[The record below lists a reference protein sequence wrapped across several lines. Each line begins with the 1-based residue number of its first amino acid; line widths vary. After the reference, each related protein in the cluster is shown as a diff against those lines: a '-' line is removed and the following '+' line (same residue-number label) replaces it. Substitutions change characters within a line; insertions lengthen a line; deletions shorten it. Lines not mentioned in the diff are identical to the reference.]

1 MAETAKKKSKI
12 DYSMFDG
19 LTDKQIEAAKMLQ
32 SGEYTKQEIA
42 KKVGIHPNTMTAWC
56 KNEKFM
62 AAVKK
67 CEQEKIRQTLAILSE
82 GSVIATRVLME
93 LVKSGD
99 KRVQMEAAKYILD
112 RNLGKT
118 TSKVIVMDEND
129 DKEIDLD
136 ELAADIEN
144 DGLLDFSD
152 DDKETK

>member
-1 MAETAKKKSKI
+1 MSETGKKNNKI

-19 LTDKQIEAAKMLQ
+19 LTDKQILAAKMLQ

-42 KKVGIHPNTMTAWC
+42 KEVGIHPNTMTAWC

-67 CEQEKIRQTLAILSE
+67 CEQEKIRQTLALLSE
-82 GSVIATRVLME
+82 GSVVATRVLME

-118 TSKVIVMDEND
+118 TSKIIVTDEESDND
-129 DKEIDLD
+129 SF
-136 ELAADIEN
+136 DIEKALK
-144 DGLLDFSD
+144 DIEESPDQQD
-152 DDKETK
+152 